1 MRQLAN
7 FLSGAR
13 GDSSSAPPC
22 MLKVRSSR
30 IFIISTICLAVFTD
44 LFLYGVIVPVI
55 PFAISARADVA
66 ESDVQYWISVLLAVY
81 GGALFVA
88 SPIAGWYADNSSSR
102 RLPLLIGLLA
112 LAGATL
118 ILCLA
123 RNVGL
128 LITGRVLQGLSAA
141 IVWTT
146 GQALLVDTVG
156 QKDIG
161 QIMGYVSISMSLGIL
176 IAPLLG
182 GVVYNRAGYFA
193 VYYMAFALIFL
204 DVTMRLGLIEK
215 KIAIQW
221 LEPGQESTRTLQEVT
236 PSSNVPEA
244 EAVPPSDV
252 TPPNEAVVSPETHEP
267 EPASTI
273 GPRTRSSRL
282 PPVITLLGSR
292 RLLAALWGCF
302 LQGAIATA
310 FDSVV
315 PIFVSRTFLW
325 DSTGAGL
332 VFLAPILPTFISP
345 LIGALSDRYGPRW
358 LVVGGFL
365 FGVPF
370 WVLLRFVT
378 DNTTQHKILF
388 CALLSL
394 IGISLMLV
402 MAPLMA
408 EITYVVE
415 AKERRTP
422 GLYGKTGAYAQAYGL
437 FVTAYAGG
445 SLVGP
450 LWGGLVVEKAGW
462 GTMSLTLGLLMASGA
477 VPSLIWTGGL
487 ITRNN
492 AKSGNERAVERLDEK
507 SRTEEPAVIV

>member
-221 LEPGQESTRTLQEVT
+221 
-236 PSSNVPEA
+236 
-244 EAVPPSDV
+244 
-252 TPPNEAVVSPETHEP
+252 
-267 EPASTI
+267 
-273 GPRTRSSRL
+273 
-282 PPVITLLGSR
+282 
-292 RLLAALWGCF
+292 
-302 LQGAIATA
+302 
-310 FDSVV
+310 
-315 PIFVSRTFLW
+315 
-325 DSTGAGL
+325 
-332 VFLAPILPTFISP
+332 
-345 LIGALSDRYGPRW
+345 
-358 LVVGGFL
+358 
-365 FGVPF
+365 
-370 WVLLRFVT
+370 
-378 DNTTQHKILF
+378 
-388 CALLSL
+388 
-394 IGISLMLV
+394 
-402 MAPLMA
+402 
-408 EITYVVE
+408 
-415 AKERRTP
+415 
-422 GLYGKTGAYAQAYGL
+422 
-437 FVTAYAGG
+437 
-445 SLVGP
+445 
-450 LWGGLVVEKAGW
+450 
-462 GTMSLTLGLLMASGA
+462 
-477 VPSLIWTGGL
+477 
-487 ITRNN
+487 
-492 AKSGNERAVERLDEK
+492 
-507 SRTEEPAVIV
+507 